1 MTKDDQGLEIDEKKP
16 FNDRRSSTPPVAS
29 ATNLPPLPSELN
41 EYIGRILFLSNVAY
55 RATRE
60 EILDFLRP
68 YSPIPD
74 TLKIRCDVNGKP
86 TGFGVVACESKS
98 DASRA
103 VSELH
108 SQTFMSRKIFL
119 QQR

>member
-1 MTKDDQGLEIDEKKP
+1 MPKDDQGHDGDEKKP

-41 EYIGRILFLSNVAY
+41 EYIGRILVLSNVAY

-60 EILDFLRP
+60 EILDFLRS

-74 TLKIRCDVNGKP
+74 TLKIRCDVHGKP
-86 TGFGVVACESKS
+86 TGYGVVACETKN

-103 VSELH
+103 IAELH
-108 SQTFMSRKIFL
+108 NQIFMQRKIYL